1 MGSLDKVKT
10 KFTLILVILI
20 LVDVGLIGYMFWPG
34 SSPSSR
40 QAQEKTLQQK
50 EATLSHEVAPLHN
63 LGTQLAETRVDIKK
77 FYEQKIPSQSSEISQ
92 HLIKLVQETGVTTQ
106 GFHYNEENSSDK
118 NKKDLPDVQRIGID
132 TTVSGEYTKVAKFIN
147 ALEQDKY
154 VFIITQIALT
164 GSDNGGVSLQI
175 KFETF
180 LRET

>member
-1 MGSLDKVKT
+1 MGSLNRVKT
-10 KFTLILVILI
+10 KFTLVVVLLSI
-20 LVDVGLIGYMFWPG
+20 VDLALIGYLFWPG

-40 QAQEKTLQQK
+40 QAQEKKLQQQ
-50 EATLSHEVAPLHN
+50 EATLEHEVAPLQD
-63 LGTQLAETRVDIKK
+63 LGSKLAETRVDVKK

-92 HLIKLVQETGVTTQ
+92 HLEKLVQETGVTTQ
-106 GFHYNEENSSDK
+106 GFHYAEEKPDK
-118 NKKDLPDVQRIGID
+118 NDLPDVQRIGID
-132 TTVSGEYTKVAKFIN
+132 TAVSGEYAKVARFIN

-164 GSDNGGVSLQI
+164 SSEGGGVSLQI

>member
-1 MGSLDKVKT
+1 MGGLDKVKT

-20 LVDVGLIGYMFWPG
+20 LVDVALIAYMFWPG

-50 EATLSHEVAPLHN
+50 ETALEHEVAPLRD
-63 LGTQLAETRVDIKK
+63 LDKKLAETRVDVKK

-92 HLIKLVQETGVTTQ
+92 HLEKLVQETGVTTQ
-106 GFHYNEENSSDK
+106 GFQYNEEKSSEK
-118 NKKDLPDVQRIGID
+118 NDLPDVQRIRID
-132 TTVSGEYTKVAKFIN
+132 TTVSGEYTKVARFIN

-164 GSDNGGVSLQI
+164 GAEGGGVSLQI
-175 KFETF
+175 KFGTF

>member
-10 KFTLILVILI
+10 KFTLILAILI
-20 LVDVGLIGYMFWPG
+20 LVDVALIAYMFWPG

-40 QAQEKTLQQK
+40 QAQEKTLQQQ
-50 EATLSHEVAPLHN
+50 EAVLSHEVAPLHN
-63 LGTQLAETRVDIKK
+63 LDVQLAETRVDVKK
-77 FYEQKIPSQSSEISQ
+77 FYAQKIPSQSSEISQ
-92 HLIKLVQETGVTTQ
+92 HLEKLVQETGVTTQ
-106 GFHYNEENSSDK
+106 GFHYNEEKSTDRDK
-118 NKKDLPDVQRIGID
+118 IELPDVQRIGID

-164 GSDNGGVSLQI
+164 GAENGGVSLQI

-180 LRET
+180 LKET